1 MSKIGKKENGRYL
14 SWKDTSNGPYSWMSK
29 THLLWDKF
37 TFILLFSCWLLHSP
51 NMNFYANGFYKDTL
65 LVYIY
70 KSCMEVSQTLFLA
83 FSIIRYPFWLF
94 HKWRGSS
101 SKKRQGQFGHSNKAN
116 PIVLIQTRLI
126 SYLVCTINAGYAAS
140 YFHIV
145 LPNPER
151 VATQSERMMPTN
163 TTTKAAGFHQW
174 NSPIPYLFCGLGL
187 TLGLIALALVLLACS
202 FRMSPSNSSTQEEE
216 KPGKEVEKQT
226 DMEPRFVVMMPGDD
240 KPKFLAKPAASD
252 RQSEQ
257 VWSSGVIP
265 AITQRWSSLFPPCS
279 LGLFVHPNFQGY
291 VNFWAQ
297 VGYYKLFF
305 GSI

>member
-29 THLLWDKF
+29 TNLLWDKF
-37 TFILLFSCWLLHSP
+37 TFILLFSCWLLQSS

-151 VATQSERMMPTN
+151 VATVWKN
-163 TTTKAAGFHQW
+163 DANKHHHQG
-174 NSPIPYLFCGLGL
+174 S
-187 TLGLIALALVLLACS
+187 
-202 FRMSPSNSSTQEEE
+202 R
-216 KPGKEVEKQT
+216 
-226 DMEPRFVVMMPGDD
+226 
-240 KPKFLAKPAASD
+240 
-252 RQSEQ
+252 
-257 VWSSGVIP
+257 
-265 AITQRWSSLFPPCS
+265 FPPMELPHS
-279 LGLFVHPNFQGY
+279 LPLLWPGPHVRTYRSGIGASCLLLSNVSLQLIHPRGR
-291 VNFWAQ
+291 
-297 VGYYKLFF
+297 KTR
-305 GSI
+305 